1 MDTILESASILVDL
15 SDSAAFEPLR
25 RAFAAVGLES
35 SLLPPGKD
43 LAEAIRAGG
52 IDFILV
58 DGTLWP
64 AVANS
69 LPRPPRSYLI
79 VLLIDP
85 SLEGGAAN
93 ALSSGAFDYILR
105 DGTGWETRAANYFH
119 ALGSLRRRLS
129 SAFGLL
135 EQRYE
140 DLVHALPDI
149 VYELDESGCIS
160 FINNSV
166 RLLGYEPADLVGQ
179 HFSVLLHEGDAR
191 AADREE
197 ILGSFY
203 GSKTGPA
210 LSPKLFNERRSFER
224 RTENLELRL
233 KRKKGSA
240 AALAMADE
248 DVIAS
253 IISYGEVTAV
263 GEYAKAR
270 NQGEEVFV
278 GSVGVIRDI
287 TLRRKSEDMLRKL
300 YQAVDQLSAGVLVAD
315 GSLAIEYVN
324 PALLRISGSGP
335 QNLIGRDLFGLFDI
349 EEARARE
356 MRSLVEA
363 GFEVREEVLLKG
375 GPGGAGGAVGAA
387 AGAGVYVAFH
397 ASPVRSPSGDV
408 THTSVICEDVSQ
420 RRAMEELL
428 RLAKEEAE
436 RANRAKSDFL
446 ASMGHELKS
455 PVASILAAARL
466 IEMGSPE
473 PERRARSIIGNAQDL
488 LSLLGDILDFVRFET
503 GSNSLRKFSFPLRS
517 FFDRTLEPY
526 RAEAETK
533 GLSFEVGAIPDES
546 IYSDPDR
553 LGRALG
559 AIAENAVGFTHSG
572 AVRLEALVER
582 RGGNVPHLL
591 IRVSDTGIGIAPE
604 DQGRIF
610 GPFVQLQSP
619 YSKTGG
625 AGIGLSLAR
634 SIVRALGGEV
644 RLQSEPGRGSTF
656 TILVPMGEPPG
667 STGADREG
675 KGARSYRLLVVDD
688 NEVNLEYMG
697 AILGNAGHF
706 VDSAASG
713 AEALALA
720 EERPPDAAILDIQM
734 PGMSGIELEKR
745 MRAYA
750 GGRYDPSIPLFALT
764 AFDPQDVVS
773 AGSGFSAIFSK
784 PFDMK
789 LLSQSLDKAVDKAE
803 AGWFMPRQGSE
814 ASLAKARDEI
824 PALFA
829 ELAREVRSGDA
840 EAFRTQAQALAG
852 RLDAFGSDSASAA
865 LRRLALSFSW
875 EESAVLESRIARYAE
890 AWKSASGAAA
900 LRALGRRAGDR
911 KAGPAD
917 GDQGRRT
924 VDGEKGQP

>member
-1 MDTILESASILVDL
+1 MDNNIESASVLVYL
-15 SDSAAFEPLR
+15 SDTAAFASLS
-25 RAFAAVGLES
+25 RAFASVGLES
-35 SLLPPGKD
+35 ALLPPGKD

-58 DGTLWP
+58 DGPLWS
-64 AVANS
+64 AVSAN

-85 SLEGGAAN
+85 TLEDGAAN
-93 ALSSGAFDYILR
+93 ALSSGAFDYLLR
-105 DGTGWETRAANYFH
+105 DGMGWETRAANYFH
-119 ALGSLRRRLS
+119 ALASLRRRLS

-149 VYELDESGCIS
+149 VYELDETGRIS

-166 RLLGYEPADLVGQ
+166 RLLGYEPADLVGK
-179 HFSVLLHEGDAR
+179 HFSVLLHDGDAR
-191 AADREE
+191 AVDREE

-203 GSKTGPA
+203 GSRTGLA

-240 AALAMADE
+240 AALASADE

-270 NQGEEVFV
+270 GQGEEVFV

-300 YQAVDQLSAGVLVAD
+300 YQAVDQLSAGVVVAD
-315 GSLAIEYVN
+315 SSLSVEYVN
-324 PALLRISGSGP
+324 PAFLRLSGSGP
-335 QNLIGRDLFGLFDI
+335 QNLIGRDLFTLFEI
-349 EEARARE
+349 EEEKARE
-356 MRSLVEA
+356 LRSLVES
-363 GFEVREEVLLKG
+363 GFEVREEILLKG
-375 GPGGAGGAVGAA
+375 TSGHGI
-387 AGAGVYVAFH
+387 YVAFH

-436 RANRAKSDFL
+436 RADRAKSDFL

-466 IEMGSPE
+466 IEMGSPD
-473 PERRARSIIGNAQDL
+473 PERRARSIIASAQGLLAL
-488 LSLLGDILDFVRFET
+488 LSDILDFVRFET
-503 GSNSLRKFSFPLRS
+503 GANSLRKFSFPLRS
-517 FFDRTLEPY
+517 FFERTLEPY
-526 RAEAETK
+526 RAEAAAK

-559 AIAENAVGFTHSG
+559 AIVDNAVSFTNTG
-572 AVRLEALVER
+572 AVRLEAAIER

-619 YSKTGG
+619 YNKTGG
-625 AGIGLSLAR
+625 AGIGLSLSR

-644 RLQSEPGRGSTF
+644 RLQSEAGRGSVF

-667 STGADREG
+667 SANVESGAVDSRT
-675 KGARSYRLLVVDD
+675 YRLLVVDD
-688 NEVNLEYMG
+688 NEVNLEYMA
-697 AILGNAGHF
+697 AILGNAGHC
-706 VDSAASG
+706 VDRASSG
-713 AEALALA
+713 AEALGLA

-745 MRAYA
+745 MRSYA
-750 GGRYDPSIPLFALT
+750 GARYDPSIPLFALT

-773 AGSGFSAIFSK
+773 SGSGFSAIFSK
-784 PFDMK
+784 PFDMRA
-789 LLSQSLDKAVDKAE
+789 LSQALDKAVDQAE
-803 AGWFMPRQGSE
+803 AGWFMPKQGSE
-814 ASLAKARDEI
+814 SSLERAREEI
-824 PALFA
+824 PPLFE
-829 ELAREVRSGDA
+829 ELADKARSGDA
-840 EAFRTQAQALAG
+840 EGFRASAQSLAG
-852 RLDAFGSDSASAA
+852 RLESLGAASASAS
-865 LRRLALSFSW
+865 LRRLALAFSW
-875 EESAVLESRIARYAE
+875 EEGAVIESRIARYAG

-911 KAGPAD
+911 GVRGAD
-917 GDQGRRT
+917 GTKDGGRA
-924 VDGEKGQP
+924 